1 VVEVRWLVQ
10 GHVAPVPVDGGWV
23 WVEEVALLLRQK
35 SRLVENSLLAGV
47 AVVVTGIRIAR
58 MALMRAIS

>member
-1 VVEVRWLVQ
+1 
-10 GHVAPVPVDGGWV
+10 VAPVPVDGGWV